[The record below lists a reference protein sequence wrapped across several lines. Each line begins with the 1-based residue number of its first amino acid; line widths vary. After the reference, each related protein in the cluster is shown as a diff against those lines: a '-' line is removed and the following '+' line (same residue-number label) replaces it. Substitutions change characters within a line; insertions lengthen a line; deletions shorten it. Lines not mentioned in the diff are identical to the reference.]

1 MKLDKYIRTF
11 LLLSVIPG
19 FMSCH
24 KADEVKLGDKSAV
37 LDMTAQLFNSASDK
51 VWQGILSANQDSIYF
66 DIPYYLS
73 DTAAIK
79 PDLTKMILRANLPS
93 GAVVTPELGA
103 LKDLSKPYPVTVQ
116 AGNGTQHAYV
126 ILARLLKSDK
136 KEMTGFSIPSLNLK
150 GINAS
155 TDTIKL
161 IVPPKFDRIC

>member
-73 DTAAIK
+73 DTAGSHKAGFDEDDIAGESSFRSCCDSRIGRSERFIQTLSGNCAGWK
-79 PDLTKMILRANLPS
+79 RHATCVCNLSPS
-93 GAVVTPELGA
+93 FE
-103 LKDLSKPYPVTVQ
+103 K
-116 AGNGTQHAYV
+116 
-126 ILARLLKSDK
+126 R
-136 KEMTGFSIPSLNLK
+136 
-150 GINAS
+150 
-155 TDTIKL
+155 
-161 IVPPKFDRIC
+161 